1 MNARIPCAASVAEL
15 DHDRPSA
22 SAPYWSRALDEI
34 VDCLIDYGQFPKEGH
49 ASVKRVELLPEDFI
63 YRAFDDLMLQDR
75 KDGLWAEQARI
86 KDSAEVYIRP
96 KLEEPEYSWI
106 VAGLAEDMA
115 RNAEADRDDE

>member
-1 MNARIPCAASVAEL
+1 
-15 DHDRPSA
+15 
-22 SAPYWSRALDEI
+22 
-34 VDCLIDYGQFPKEGH
+34 
-49 ASVKRVELLPEDFI
+49 VELLPEDFI

-96 KLEEPEYSWI
+96 KLEEREYSWI

-115 RNAEADRDDE
+115 RNAEADE